1 MRTLA
6 TSTSRAGGMAPTS
19 CTRKMAQHPES
30 GYLLEV
36 RTWTSACMNVPEVS
50 LHKKVPRTN
59 TEVESAVRSRASTSE
74 EWVFSESG

>member
-30 GYLLEV
+30 GYLLEYLLEV

-50 LHKKVPRTN
+50 LHK
-59 TEVESAVRSRASTSE
+59 EGTSNKY
-74 EWVFSESG
+74 GG

>member
-30 GYLLEV
+30 GYLLGGTDLDVCLHE
-36 RTWTSACMNVPEVS
+36 RT
-50 LHKKVPRTN
+50 
-59 TEVESAVRSRASTSE
+59 
-74 EWVFSESG
+74 